1 MLELPGITLCCV
13 DTRNHALAVRALKQ
27 STAQIRFA
35 RTLFVTD
42 RQFDEPGI
50 DIRVIKPLMSRDAYS
65 EFVLRSLLTHIDTPH
80 VLLVQW
86 DGYVLN
92 PSAWQADYLD
102 CDYIGAPWF
111 WHDDAMRVGNGG
123 FSLRS
128 RKLLQ
133 ALQDPRIELVDAED
147 VTICRAFRPLLER
160 DYGIRFASE
169 TLAKAFSF
177 EAAYPIGSPF
187 GFHGLFNFS
196 RVVPADELTTLVA
209 HFTPEIA
216 RSPQLL
222 QLGRN
227 CMAMGLWRPAAA
239 IFRRILDETPAHPEA
254 QVALVTAETRAAAPR
269 AAGRN
274 DPCPCGS
281 GKRYKNCHGALTS
294 TPVPSVA
301 PSLDSRM
308 RQALASHQ
316 RGDTAAAEVI
326 YREVLA
332 AVADHPQAQHFL
344 GVIHYQRR
352 ELSAALPLLERSVAL
367 AANEP
372 EFHNNLGLALAAAD
386 READAIAAYRAALA
400 IDADHAV
407 AWNNL
412 GLALQSVNDVAG
424 AIMAFRRAIELKP
437 GFAHAHWNLAMA
449 LLLDGQFEEGWR
461 EYEWRLELAELGKRQ
476 QPLAGPKWDGLAA
489 AGKTLLLDMEQGLGD
504 ALQFIRFVA
513 LLADRGARCIVR
525 CRDALRP
532 LLATV
537 RGVAQ
542 LVGESEPLPPYDAHL
557 ALLSLPRVL
566 STTCDTIPATVP
578 YIVAAPDC
586 RAATRSRLDADGK
599 LNVGLAWA
607 GNRDHP
613 NDRNRSCPLTVLGPL
628 LELPGIA
635 WFSLQQGAASEE
647 IAAVRGAQRLVP
659 LPPGTA
665 LADTAA
671 LIAELDLVITVDT
684 SIAHLSGA
692 LGQPTWVLLPFA
704 PDWRWLLER
713 SDSPWYPTARL
724 FRQPRPR
731 DWPAVAAGVGD
742 ALQAL
747 QGGGTT
753 IRPVGGPGA

>member
-1 MLELPGITLCCV
+1 MLELPGVTLCCV
-13 DTRNHALAVRALKQ
+13 DTRNHALALRALKK
-27 STAQIRFA
+27 STAQIQFA

-50 DIRVIKPLMSRDAYS
+50 DVHVIAPLTSRDAYS
-65 EFVLRSLLTHIDTPH
+65 LFVLRSLLALVNTPH

-92 PSAWQADYLD
+92 PAAWQAKYLD

-128 RKLLQ
+128 YKLLE
-133 ALQDPRIELVDAED
+133 ALQDPRVELIDVED

-177 EAAYPIGSPF
+177 EAAYPVGSPF

-196 RVVPADELTTLVA
+196 RVVPADELAVLVA
-209 HFTPEIA
+209 HFTPDIA

-227 CMAMGLWRPAAA
+227 CMAMGLWRPAVA
-239 IFRRILDETPAHPEA
+239 IFQRILDETPAHPEA

-269 AAGRN
+269 TAGRN

-281 GKRYKNCHGALTS
+281 GKRYKNCHGTLSS
-294 TPVPSVA
+294 TPAPPAA
-301 PSLDSRM
+301 PSIDSRV

-332 AVADHPQAQHFL
+332 TAPDHPQAQHFL

-352 ELSAALPLLERSVAL
+352 EFSSALPLLERSVAL
-367 AANEP
+367 VSNEP
-372 EFHNNLGLALAAAD
+372 EFHNNLGLALAALD

-400 IDADHAV
+400 LKTDHAV

-412 GLALQSVNDVAG
+412 GLALQSVNDVTG
-424 AIMAFRRAIELKP
+424 AIVAFRRAIELKP

-461 EYEWRLELAELGKRQ
+461 EYEWRLELAELGKREQ
-476 QPLAGPKWDGLAA
+476 SFPGPKWDGTAA
-489 AGKTLLLDMEQGLGD
+489 AGKTLLLHMEQGLGD
-504 ALQFIRFVA
+504 ALQFVRFVT
-513 LLADRGARCIVR
+513 LLAERGARCIVH

-537 RGVAQ
+537 TGVAQ
-542 LVGESEPLPPYDAHL
+542 LAGDNESLPPYDAHL
-557 ALLSLPRVL
+557 PLLSLPRVL
-566 STTCDTIPATVP
+566 STTGATIPAKVP
-578 YIVAAPDC
+578 YIIAPPDR
-586 RAATRSRLDADGK
+586 RAAVRARLDAQVGLK
-599 LNVGLAWA
+599 VGLAWA
-607 GNRDHP
+607 GNREHA
-613 NDRNRSCPLTVLGPL
+613 NDRNRSCPLTALGPL
-628 LELPGIA
+628 FGLPGIA
-635 WFSLQQGAASEE
+635 WFSLQQGAASAD
-647 IAAVRGAQRLVP
+647 IATVSGAQRLVP
-659 LPPGTA
+659 LPAGA
-665 LADTAA
+665 VLADTAA

-684 SIAHLSGA
+684 SIAHLAGA

-713 SDSPWYPTARL
+713 SDSPWYPTVRL

-731 DWPAVAAGVGD
+731 DWPAVAASVREVLR
-742 ALQAL
+742 ALV
-747 QGGGTT
+747 TPS
-753 IRPVGGPGA
+753 RD